1 MNRWFVAALVTL
13 ALIVLV
19 SPGIVGRLAEKS
31 VEENLNFAAS
41 ESDELVV
48 TTESFERGWFTSEGR
63 HRIELGK
70 GAVRTL
76 FETTPGA
83 QVPSLIVETHVD
95 HGLFPVTS
103 MSRDSGSLMP
113 GLASTVSTLK
123 FDAGNGEI
131 FEVPG
136 KIYSQVGLTGETTS
150 HLRLEAGSTDV
161 EAARLAWQGA
171 DITVQTNPRAGSVSF
186 EGEVSPLS
194 FLDEDGGFEFGRI
207 AVDGQQNRTPFGFN
221 VGTIHIELESVAIN
235 SVANPAM
242 QFGPLAIDA
251 KSDIDGEKVNAST
264 KFTINSVPTPGLGD
278 VDVTLD
284 MTLDRV
290 DARSFQ
296 KIAEAVRNAQASA
309 DPQQAI
315 QSMYPLV
322 EDDVQKMLSSGL
334 EIRFN
339 QFDISSPSGEL
350 TTKFQ
355 FSLPP
360 TDSDAE
366 FSWSALLLALDAS
379 ADVRLPVALY
389 EMAELMSPDVGM
401 LVAMGIFK
409 KDGEYYEMKAE
420 YSRGLVTVNGA
431 PMPIPIQ
438 GL

>member
-1 MNRWFVAALVTL
+1 VNRWFVAAIVTL

-19 SPGIVGRLAEKS
+19 SPGIVGRLAERS

-63 HRIELGK
+63 HRIELGQ
-70 GAVRTL
+70 GSVRAL
-76 FETTPGA
+76 LETTPGA

-95 HGLFPVTS
+95 HGLLPVTS

-113 GLASTVSTLK
+113 ALASTVSTLK

-150 HLRLEAGSTDV
+150 RFQMEAGSTDV

-171 DITVQTNPRAGSVSF
+171 DVTVQTNPQAGSVSF
-186 EGEVSPLS
+186 EGEVSPIS

-207 AVDGQQNRTPFGFN
+207 AVDGQQERTPFGFN

-264 KFTINSVPTPGLGD
+264 KFTISSVPAPGLGD
-278 VDVTLD
+278 VDITLD
-284 MTLDRV
+284 MALDRV

-296 KIAEAVRNAQASA
+296 RIAEAVRGAQASA
-309 DPQQAI
+309 DPQQAF

-322 EDDVQKMLSSGL
+322 EDDVQKILSSGL

-360 TDSDAE
+360 TDSDAD

-420 YSRGLVTVNGA
+420 YSQGLVTVNGA

>member
-1 MNRWFVAALVTL
+1 VNRWFVAAIVTL

-19 SPGIVGRLAEKS
+19 SPGIVGRLAERS

-76 FETTPGA
+76 FETNPSA

-95 HGLFPVTS
+95 HGLLPVTS
-103 MSRDSGSLMP
+103 LSRESGSLMP

-150 HLRLEAGSTDV
+150 RFQLEAGSTDV

-171 DITVQTNPRAGSVSF
+171 DVTVQTNPQAGSVSF
-186 EGEVSPLS
+186 EGEVSPFS

-221 VGTIHIELESVAIN
+221 VGTIHVELESVAIN

-251 KSDIDGEKVNAST
+251 KSDIDGDKVNAST
-264 KFTINSVPTPGLGD
+264 KFTISSVPTPGLGD
-278 VDVTLD
+278 VDIALD
-284 MTLDRV
+284 LALDRV

-296 KIAEAVRNAQASA
+296 KIAAAVRNAQASA
-309 DPQQAI
+309 DSQQAI

-322 EDDVQKMLSSGL
+322 EDDVQKILSSGL
-334 EIRFN
+334 EIRFD

-360 TDSDAE
+360 TDSDAD

-420 YSRGLVTVNGA
+420 YSQGLVTVNGV

>member
-19 SPGIVGRLAEKS
+19 SPGIVGRLAERS
-31 VEENLNFAAS
+31 VEENLNFATS

-63 HRIELGK
+63 HRIELGD
-70 GAVRTL
+70 GSLRAL
-76 FETTPGA
+76 FDEDSNGQT
-83 QVPSLIVETHVD
+83 PSLIIETHVD
-95 HGLFPVTS
+95 HGLVPLTS

-113 GLASTVSTLK
+113 GLASTVSTMK
-123 FDAGNGEI
+123 FDDGNGEI

-150 HLRLEAGSTDV
+150 HFQMEAGSTDV

-171 DITVQTNPRAGSVSF
+171 DVTVQTNPQAGSVSF

-221 VGTIHIELESVAIN
+221 VGTARIELESVTIN
-235 SVANPAM
+235 SVTNPGM

-251 KSDIDGEKVNAST
+251 KSEIDGELVNAST
-264 KFTINSVPTPGLGD
+264 KFTISSVPTPGLGD
-278 VDVTLD
+278 VDIKLD
-284 MTLDRV
+284 VALRRV

-296 KIAEAVRNAQASA
+296 KIAEAVRNAPTSTDPKQAME
-309 DPQQAI
+309 
-315 QSMYPLV
+315 SMYPLI
-322 EDDVQKMLSSGL
+322 EDDLQKILSSGL
-334 EIRFN
+334 EVRFN
-339 QFDISSPSGEL
+339 QFDISSPNGDL
-350 TTKFQ
+350 TTRFQ

-360 TDSDAE
+360 TDPGGD

-420 YSRGLVTVNGA
+420 YSQGLVTVNGA
-431 PMPIPIQ
+431 PMPIP
-438 GL
+438 LPSM